1 MKKKKL
7 KLIFK
12 MNIYSAISANKNKT
26 WAIML
31 LFVLIITTM
40 VFVFSRALGYQ
51 GYGFA
56 GIALII
62 AGLTSIGSYY
72 YSDKLVLAT
81 TGAKEIKK
89 QDYPKYY
96 TTVENLCIAAGLPM
110 PKVYVMEEVSPNAF
124 ATGRDPKH
132 AVVCV
137 TTGLLNILTDAELEG
152 VIGHELSHIKN
163 YDIRLMG
170 IVAILV
176 GFVAILSD
184 IFIRAA
190 FYSDSRENRGNTIF
204 LILAII
210 FAILS
215 PIAAIL
221 IQTAISR
228 KREYL
233 ADASGV
239 LLTRYPE
246 GLALALEKLAKDK
259 TAPKKAS
266 NATAHLFI
274 ENPFDNRKV
283 KNFFTGLFNTHPPLE
298 DRIRILREM

>member
-1 MKKKKL
+1 
-7 KLIFK
+7 

-31 LFVLIITTM
+31 LFVLVITTM
-40 VFVFSRALGYQ
+40 VYVFSKALGYQ

-89 QDYPKYY
+89 SDYPNYY
-96 TTVENLCIAAGLPM
+96 RIVENLCIAAGLPM
-110 PKVYVMEEVSPNAF
+110 PKVYVMDDASPNAF

-132 AVVCV
+132 AVVCA
-137 TTGLLNILTDAELEG
+137 TTGLLAMLNDAELEG

-163 YDIRLMG
+163 YDIRMMG

-184 IFIRAA
+184 LFIRAS
-190 FYSDSRENRGNTIF
+190 FFSNSDDNKSNTPF

-210 FAILS
+210 FAIIS
-215 PIAAIL
+215 PIAAAI
-221 IQTAISR
+221 IQLAVSR

-246 GLALALEKLAKDK
+246 GLASALEKLAKDK
-259 TAPKKAS
+259 TAPKNAS

-274 ENPFDNRKV
+274 ENPFDNKKV

-298 DRIRILREM
+298 DRIRILRSM